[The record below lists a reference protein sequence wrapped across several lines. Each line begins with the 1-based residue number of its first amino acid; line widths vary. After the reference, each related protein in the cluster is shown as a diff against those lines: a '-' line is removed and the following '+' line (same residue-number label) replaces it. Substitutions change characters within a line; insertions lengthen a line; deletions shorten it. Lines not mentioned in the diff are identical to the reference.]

1 MAITKTKFINYIRCP
16 RYAALDNIKK
26 DKLDSIVTFEEYKKE
41 EEETKLLELLDKMY
55 DETGED
61 IIDITS
67 SHMETMMPYY
77 NEVEILAGHLAPK
90 YFNGKFRFARD
101 TQNQESFDALIGN
114 IRYICYADIYNEDN
128 NEFRI
133 IECKA
138 TTTKK
143 YLKLGF
149 KDNSIFQKDKD
160 GIYKLLEELDV
171 KIEDYMPIEKYK
183 EAKSKLIDKYSGPG
197 HYVYDLAVQRF
208 MIENDLKQNNDKRTG
223 KYYLAVLNSKY
234 VFDGKYENGKPKYDE
249 INGEDIISF
258 IDLTSITESMMDNIQ
273 KESKLVEGYIND
285 LHAEKYPLGT
295 YCEKKKTVKCK
306 YCDICWSIIPE
317 KHSIFTYLFNHK
329 GFKKDGI
336 NYSVFDLVNSGKV
349 NMLDIDESY
358 LTRDINIIQRR
369 ALENNDPYVDKKKI
383 IDGLKQIKYP
393 IYHLD
398 FETFNCPLP
407 RFKGEVPYSQS
418 VFQFSL
424 HIEKEPGKCD
434 NEKDHYGFL
443 AKDHED
449 HREELIKYMC
459 DLIGEGTVLVYNESF
474 EKTRIKELAEIF
486 PEYRERLLK
495 INSQI
500 FDLMNIVKNKTSLY
514 KELGYNKEEAKKI
527 NYYNPDMDG
536 SYSIKKVLPIFSN
549 ITYQGME
556 VANGVEAMVTYAKF
570 PKLNKKDFEHKY
582 QKLVEYCQQDT
593 YAMFKVLEGLKKE
606 VDYKV

>member
-16 RYAALDNIKK
+16 RYAALDNVKK
-26 DKLDSIVTFEEYKKE
+26 DKLDSIVSFEEYKKE
-41 EEETKLLELLDKMY
+41 EENTRILELLEKMY
-55 DETGED
+55 SENGED
-61 IIDITS
+61 LIDITS
-67 SHMETMMPYY
+67 EHMETMMPYY

-90 YFNGKFRFARD
+90 YFRGKFRFARD
-101 TQNQESFDALIGN
+101 THNQESFDALIGN
-114 IRYICYADIYNEDN
+114 IRYICYVDIYNEDKDI
-128 NEFRI
+128 FRI

-149 KDNSIFQKDKD
+149 NNNSIFQKDKD
-160 GIYKLLEELDV
+160 GIYRLLEELDV
-171 KIEDYMPIEKYK
+171 NIEDYMPLKKYRDAKEKLK
-183 EAKSKLIDKYSGPG
+183 DKYSGPG

-208 MIENDLKQNNDKRTG
+208 IIENDLKQNSDNRKG

-258 IDLTSITESMMDNIQ
+258 IDLTSVTESMMNEIQ
-273 KESKLVEGYIND
+273 DDSKSIERYINNLD
-285 LHAEKYPLGT
+285 ASPYPIGD

-306 YCDICWSIIPE
+306 FCPVCWSIVPE

-329 GFKKDGI
+329 GFEKNKI
-336 NYSVFDLVNSGKV
+336 KYNTFDLANEGKV
-349 NMLDIDESY
+349 HMLDIDESY
-358 LTRDINIIQRR
+358 LTREINVIQRR
-369 ALENNDPYVDKKKI
+369 TLENNKPYIDKKKI

-407 RFKGEVPYSQS
+407 RYKGEVPYSQS

-424 HIEKEPGKCD
+424 HIERKAGICD
-434 NEKDHYGFL
+434 NEKDHYGYL
-443 AKDHED
+443 AKDHLD

-459 DLIGEGTVLVYNESF
+459 DLIGEGTVLVYNDSF

-500 FDLMNIVKNKTSLY
+500 FDLMNIVKNKTQLY
-514 KELGYNKEEAKKI
+514 KELGYSKDDAKRV
-527 NYYNPDMDG
+527 NYYNPSMDG

-556 VANGVEAMVTYAKF
+556 VANGVEAMITYAKF
-570 PKLNKKDFEHKY
+570 PKLNKLDFNHKY

-593 YAMFKVLEGLKKE
+593 YAMHKVLEGLKKL
-606 VDYKV
+606 VK